1 MVFNMV
7 FNMAFN
13 LIFNLVAKLFS
24 SACARSKLC
33 MSAAV
38 FAGLIMLGGCAP
50 SETES
55 ERANAVY
62 DELFM
67 ESLRDSPEYMAYM
80 GMRERY
86 DEWDDYSQAAFDHNV
101 AVSKRHLARL
111 ETIDAE
117 ALDTS
122 ATLSL
127 TLYRQR
133 LENGLADTRWRYHGY
148 PINQMF
154 GVHSSIPSFLINQ
167 HLIANV
173 KEAEAYIA
181 RVRAV
186 PEVLGHVIED
196 LNIRADRGIIAP
208 KFVFPHSIRD
218 SQNIIAGIND
228 GSGENPLM
236 ADFKGKLDKLEL
248 DAAAKAALVDQLG
261 VALAEHFAPA
271 YLMLI
276 ETLQALGE
284 RSEGNFGVWR
294 LPDGAAYYVNA
305 LKRMTTT
312 DMTPDQIH
320 QLGLDEVARI
330 HDEMRD
336 IMQQVG
342 FEGDLQDFFAFMRT
356 DPQFYL
362 ADTDEGRQTYL
373 DEAARVIDEMEERL
387 DELFYSKPKARVKV
401 KAVEAFREK
410 SAGRAFYQRPAE
422 DGSRPGT
429 YYANLY
435 RMQDMPTYDLEALAY
450 HEGIPGHHMQGTISQ
465 EQQGLPMF
473 RRHGGYTAYSEGWG
487 LYSEYIPKE
496 MGLYSNPYSDFGR
509 LSMEIWRACRL
520 VVDTGLHHKRWTRE
534 QAIDYLTANTSS
546 SVEANTKAIERY
558 MIMPGQATAY
568 KVGMLKLLELREKA
582 RAALGD
588 KFDIRGYHEVVL
600 SNGAVPLNVLEDLVD
615 DWVAETQG

>member
-1 MVFNMV
+1 MLSLNTLVKRGLSLAALALL
-7 FNMAFN
+7 AFVAACTPN
-13 LIFNLVAKLFS
+13 EPKPAGEIF
-24 SACARSKLC
+24 
-33 MSAAV
+33 
-38 FAGLIMLGGCAP
+38 
-50 SETES
+50 
-55 ERANAVY
+55 

-67 ESLRDSPEYMAYM
+67 ESLRESPEYMAYL

-86 DEWDDYSQAAFDHNV
+86 DEWNDYSQASFDRSV
-101 AVSKRHLARL
+101 AMSKDQLARL
-111 ETIDAE
+111 REIDAE
-117 ALDTS
+117 GLDKS
-122 ATLSL
+122 EALSL
-127 TLYRQR
+127 TLYSQR
-133 LENGLADTRWRYHGY
+133 LENGLADTQWRYHGY
-148 PINQMF
+148 PVNQMF

-167 HLIANV
+167 HLIAN
-173 KEAEAYIA
+173 KAEAEAYIA

-186 PEVLGHVIED
+186 PEVLSHVIED
-196 LNIRADRGIIAP
+196 LNIRADQGIIAP

-218 SQNIIAGIND
+218 SQNIIAGIGD
-228 GSGENPLM
+228 DAGAEQNPLVE
-236 ADFKGKLDKLEL
+236 DFKAKLDKLEL
-248 DAAAKAALVDQLG
+248 DDSLRADLLAQLNQ
-261 VALAEHFAPA
+261 ALAEQFAPA
-271 YLMLI
+271 YRELI
-276 ETLQALGE
+276 VTLQALGE
-284 RSEGNFGVWR
+284 RSEGNFGVWS
-294 LPDGAAYYVNA
+294 LPNGAAYYANA
-305 LKRMTTT
+305 LKRITTT

-330 HDEMRD
+330 QDEMRG

-342 FEGDLQDFFAFMRT
+342 FEGDLQAFFEFMRS

-362 ADTDEGRQTYL
+362 PDTDEGRQAYL
-373 DEAARVIDEMEERL
+373 DEAARVIDEMEGRL
-387 DELFYSKPKARVKV
+387 DELFYSKPKARVMV

-534 QAIDYLTANTSS
+534 EAIDYLTANTSS
-546 SVEANTKAIERY
+546 SVVANTKAIERY

-568 KVGMLKLLELREKA
+568 KVGMLKILELREKA
-582 RAALGD
+582 RTALGD
-588 KFDIRGYHEVVL
+588 QFDIRGYHELVL
-600 SNGAVPLNVLEDLVD
+600 SNGAVPLNVLETLVD

>member
-1 MVFNMV
+1 MVSKMV
-7 FNMAFN
+7 
-13 LIFNLVAKLFS
+13 
-24 SACARSKLC
+24 SK
-33 MSAAV
+33 
-38 FAGLIMLGGCAP
+38 IMLPLNTLVKRGLSLAALALLAFVAACTPNEPKPAG
-50 SETES
+50 EIF
-55 ERANAVY
+55 

-67 ESLRDSPEYMAYM
+67 ESLRESPEYMAYL

-86 DEWDDYSQAAFDHNV
+86 DEWNDYSQASFDRSV
-101 AVSKRHLARL
+101 AMSKDQLARL
-111 ETIDAE
+111 RAIDAE
-117 ALDTS
+117 GLDKS
-122 ATLSL
+122 EALSL
-127 TLYRQR
+127 TLYSQR
-133 LENGLADTRWRYHGY
+133 LENGLADTQWRYHGY
-148 PINQMF
+148 PVNQMF

-167 HLIANV
+167 HLIAN
-173 KEAEAYIA
+173 KAEAEAYIA

-186 PEVLGHVIED
+186 PEVLSHVIED
-196 LNIRADRGIIAP
+196 LNIRADQGIIAP

-218 SQNIIAGIND
+218 SQNIIAGIGD
-228 GSGENPLM
+228 DAGAEQNPLVE
-236 ADFKGKLDKLEL
+236 DFKAKLDKLEL
-248 DAAAKAALVDQLG
+248 DDSLRADLLAQLNQ
-261 VALAEHFAPA
+261 ALAEQFAPA
-271 YLMLI
+271 YRELI
-276 ETLQALGE
+276 VTLQALGE
-284 RSEGNFGVWR
+284 RSEGNFGVWS
-294 LPDGAAYYVNA
+294 LPNGAAYYANA
-305 LKRMTTT
+305 LKRITTT

-330 HDEMRD
+330 QDEMRG

-342 FEGDLQDFFAFMRT
+342 FEGDLQAFFEFMRS

-362 ADTDEGRQTYL
+362 PDTDEGRQAYL
-373 DEAARVIDEMEERL
+373 DEAARVIDEMEGRL
-387 DELFYSKPKARVKV
+387 DELFYSKPKARVMI

-568 KVGMLKLLELREKA
+568 KVGMLKILELREKA

-588 KFDIRGYHEVVL
+588 QFDIRGYHEVVL
-600 SNGAVPLNVLEDLVD
+600 SNGAVPLNVLEALVD

>member
-1 MVFNMV
+1 MLSLNTLVKRGLSLAALALL
-7 FNMAFN
+7 AFVAACTPN
-13 LIFNLVAKLFS
+13 EPKPAGEIF
-24 SACARSKLC
+24 
-33 MSAAV
+33 
-38 FAGLIMLGGCAP
+38 
-50 SETES
+50 
-55 ERANAVY
+55 

-67 ESLRDSPEYMAYM
+67 ESLRESPEYMAYL

-86 DEWDDYSQAAFDHNV
+86 DEWNDYSQASFDRSV
-101 AVSKRHLARL
+101 AMSKDQLARL
-111 ETIDAE
+111 REIDAE
-117 ALDTS
+117 GLDKS
-122 ATLSL
+122 EALSL
-127 TLYRQR
+127 TLYSQR
-133 LENGLADTRWRYHGY
+133 LENGLADTQWRYHGY
-148 PINQMF
+148 PVNQMF

-167 HLIANV
+167 HLIAN
-173 KEAEAYIA
+173 KAEAEAYIA

-186 PEVLGHVIED
+186 PEVLSHVIED
-196 LNIRADRGIIAP
+196 LNIRADQGIIAP

-218 SQNIIAGIND
+218 SQNIIAGIGD
-228 GSGENPLM
+228 DAGAEQNPLVE
-236 ADFKGKLDKLEL
+236 DFKAKLDKLEL
-248 DAAAKAALVDQLG
+248 DDSLRADLLAQLNQ
-261 VALAEHFAPA
+261 ALAEQFAPA
-271 YLMLI
+271 YRELI
-276 ETLQALGE
+276 VTLQALGE
-284 RSEGNFGVWR
+284 RSEGNFGVWS
-294 LPDGAAYYVNA
+294 LPNGAAYYANA
-305 LKRMTTT
+305 LKRITTT

-330 HDEMRD
+330 QDEMRG

-342 FEGDLQDFFAFMRT
+342 FEGDLQAFFEFMRS

-362 ADTDEGRQTYL
+362 PDTDEGRQAYL
-373 DEAARVIDEMEERL
+373 DEAARVIDEMEGRL
-387 DELFYSKPKARVKV
+387 DELFYSQPKARVMI

-534 QAIDYLTANTSS
+534 EAIDYLTANTSS
-546 SVEANTKAIERY
+546 SVVANTKAIERY

-568 KVGMLKLLELREKA
+568 KVGMLKILELREKA
-582 RAALGD
+582 RTALGD
-588 KFDIRGYHEVVL
+588 QFDIRGYHELVL
-600 SNGAVPLNVLEDLVD
+600 SNGAVPLNVLETLVD

>member
-1 MVFNMV
+1 MLSLNTLVKRGLSLAALALL
-7 FNMAFN
+7 AFVAACTPN
-13 LIFNLVAKLFS
+13 EPKPAGEIF
-24 SACARSKLC
+24 
-33 MSAAV
+33 
-38 FAGLIMLGGCAP
+38 
-50 SETES
+50 
-55 ERANAVY
+55 

-67 ESLRDSPEYMAYM
+67 ESLRESPEYMAYL

-86 DEWDDYSQAAFDHNV
+86 DEWNDYSQASFDRSV
-101 AVSKRHLARL
+101 AMSKDQLARL
-111 ETIDAE
+111 REIDAE
-117 ALDTS
+117 GLDKS
-122 ATLSL
+122 EALSL
-127 TLYRQR
+127 TLYSQR
-133 LENGLADTRWRYHGY
+133 LENGLADTQWRYHGY
-148 PINQMF
+148 PVNQMF

-167 HLIANV
+167 HLIAN
-173 KEAEAYIA
+173 KAEAEAYIA

-186 PEVLGHVIED
+186 PEVLSHVIED
-196 LNIRADRGIIAP
+196 LNIRADQGIIAP

-218 SQNIIAGIND
+218 SQNIIAGIGD
-228 GSGENPLM
+228 DAGAEQNPLVE
-236 ADFKGKLDKLEL
+236 DFKAKLDKLEL
-248 DAAAKAALVDQLG
+248 DDSLRADLLAQLNQ
-261 VALAEHFAPA
+261 ALAEQFAPA
-271 YLMLI
+271 YRELI
-276 ETLQALGE
+276 VTLQALGE
-284 RSEGNFGVWR
+284 RSEGNFGVWS
-294 LPDGAAYYVNA
+294 LPNGAAYYANA
-305 LKRMTTT
+305 LKRITTT

-330 HDEMRD
+330 QDEMRG

-342 FEGDLQDFFAFMRT
+342 FEGDLQAFFEFMRS

-362 ADTDEGRQTYL
+362 PDTDEGRQAYL
-373 DEAARVIDEMEERL
+373 DEAARVIDEMEGRL
-387 DELFYSKPKARVKV
+387 DELFYSKPKARVMI

-534 QAIDYLTANTSS
+534 EAIDYLTANTSS
-546 SVEANTKAIERY
+546 SVVANTKAIERY

-568 KVGMLKLLELREKA
+568 KVGMLKILELREKA
-582 RAALGD
+582 RTALGD
-588 KFDIRGYHEVVL
+588 QFDIRGYHELVL
-600 SNGAVPLNVLEDLVD
+600 SNGAVPMNVLETLVD

>member
-1 MVFNMV
+1 MLSLNTLVKRGLSLAALALL
-7 FNMAFN
+7 AFVAACTPN
-13 LIFNLVAKLFS
+13 EPKPAGEIF
-24 SACARSKLC
+24 
-33 MSAAV
+33 
-38 FAGLIMLGGCAP
+38 
-50 SETES
+50 
-55 ERANAVY
+55 

-67 ESLRDSPEYMAYM
+67 ESLRESPEYMAYL

-86 DEWDDYSQAAFDHNV
+86 DEWNDYSQASFDRSV
-101 AVSKRHLARL
+101 AMSKDQLARL
-111 ETIDAE
+111 REIDAE
-117 ALDTS
+117 GLDKS
-122 ATLSL
+122 EALSL
-127 TLYRQR
+127 TLYSQR
-133 LENGLADTRWRYHGY
+133 LENGLADTQWRYHGY
-148 PINQMF
+148 PVNQMF

-167 HLIANV
+167 HLIAN
-173 KEAEAYIA
+173 KAEAEAYIA

-186 PEVLGHVIED
+186 PEVLSHVIED
-196 LNIRADRGIIAP
+196 LNIRADQGIIAP

-218 SQNIIAGIND
+218 SQNIIAGIGD
-228 GSGENPLM
+228 DAGAEQNPLVE
-236 ADFKGKLDKLEL
+236 DFKAKLDKLEL
-248 DAAAKAALVDQLG
+248 DDSLRADLLAQLNQ
-261 VALAEHFAPA
+261 ALAEQFAPA
-271 YLMLI
+271 YRELI
-276 ETLQALGE
+276 VTLQALGE
-284 RSEGNFGVWR
+284 RSEGNFGVWS
-294 LPDGAAYYVNA
+294 LPNGAAYYANA
-305 LKRMTTT
+305 LKRITTT

-330 HDEMRD
+330 QDEMRG

-342 FEGDLQDFFAFMRT
+342 FEGDLQAFFEFMRS

-362 ADTDEGRQTYL
+362 PDTDEGRQAYL
-373 DEAARVIDEMEERL
+373 DEAARVIDEMEGRL
-387 DELFYSKPKARVKV
+387 DELFYSKPKARVMI

-534 QAIDYLTANTSS
+534 EAIDYLTANTSS
-546 SVEANTKAIERY
+546 SVVANTKAIERY

-568 KVGMLKLLELREKA
+568 KVGMLKILELREKA
-582 RAALGD
+582 RTALGD
-588 KFDIRGYHEVVL
+588 QFDIRGYHELVL
-600 SNGAVPLNVLEDLVD
+600 SNGAVPLNVLETLVD

>member
-1 MVFNMV
+1 MV
-7 FNMAFN
+7 
-13 LIFNLVAKLFS
+13 
-24 SACARSKLC
+24 SK
-33 MSAAV
+33 
-38 FAGLIMLGGCAP
+38 IMLSLNTLVKRGLSLAALALLAFVAACTPNEPKPAG
-50 SETES
+50 EIF
-55 ERANAVY
+55 

-67 ESLRDSPEYMAYM
+67 ESLRESPEYMAYL

-86 DEWDDYSQAAFDHNV
+86 DEWNDYSQASFDRSV
-101 AVSKRHLARL
+101 AMSKDQLARL
-111 ETIDAE
+111 REIDAE
-117 ALDTS
+117 GLDKS
-122 ATLSL
+122 EALSL
-127 TLYRQR
+127 TLYSQR
-133 LENGLADTRWRYHGY
+133 LENGLADTQWRYHGY
-148 PINQMF
+148 PVNQMF

-167 HLIANV
+167 HLIAN
-173 KEAEAYIA
+173 KAEAEAYIA

-186 PEVLGHVIED
+186 PEVLSHVIED
-196 LNIRADRGIIAP
+196 LNIRADQGIIAP

-218 SQNIIAGIND
+218 SQNIIAGIGD
-228 GSGENPLM
+228 DAGAEQNPLVE
-236 ADFKGKLDKLEL
+236 DFKAKLDKLEL
-248 DAAAKAALVDQLG
+248 DDSLRADLLAQLNQ
-261 VALAEHFAPA
+261 ALAEQFAPA
-271 YLMLI
+271 YRELI
-276 ETLQALGE
+276 VTLQALGE
-284 RSEGNFGVWR
+284 RSEGNFGVWS
-294 LPDGAAYYVNA
+294 LPNGAAYYANA
-305 LKRMTTT
+305 LKRITTT

-330 HDEMRD
+330 QDEMRG

-342 FEGDLQDFFAFMRT
+342 FEGDLQAFFEFMRS

-362 ADTDEGRQTYL
+362 PDTDEGRQAYL
-373 DEAARVIDEMEERL
+373 DEATRVIDEMEGRL
-387 DELFYSKPKARVKV
+387 DELFYSQPKARVMI

-534 QAIDYLTANTSS
+534 EAIDYLTANTSS
-546 SVEANTKAIERY
+546 SVVANTKAIERY

-568 KVGMLKLLELREKA
+568 KVGMLKILELREKA
-582 RAALGD
+582 RTALGD
-588 KFDIRGYHEVVL
+588 QFDIRGYHELVL
-600 SNGAVPLNVLEDLVD
+600 SNGAVPLNVLETLVD

>member
-1 MVFNMV
+1 MV
-7 FNMAFN
+7 
-13 LIFNLVAKLFS
+13 
-24 SACARSKLC
+24 SK
-33 MSAAV
+33 
-38 FAGLIMLGGCAP
+38 IMLSLNTLVKRGLSLAALALLAFVVACTPNEPKPAG
-50 SETES
+50 EIF
-55 ERANAVY
+55 

-67 ESLRDSPEYMAYM
+67 ESLRESPEYMAYL

-86 DEWDDYSQAAFDHNV
+86 DEWNDYSQASFDRSV
-101 AVSKRHLARL
+101 AMSKDQLARL
-111 ETIDAE
+111 REIDAE
-117 ALDTS
+117 GLDKS
-122 ATLSL
+122 EALSL
-127 TLYRQR
+127 TLYSQR
-133 LENGLADTRWRYHGY
+133 LENGLADTQWRYHGY
-148 PINQMF
+148 PVNQMF

-167 HLIANV
+167 HLIAN
-173 KEAEAYIA
+173 KAEAEAYIA

-186 PEVLGHVIED
+186 PEVLSHVIED
-196 LNIRADRGIIAP
+196 LNIRADQGIIAP

-218 SQNIIAGIND
+218 SQNIIAGIGD
-228 GSGENPLM
+228 DAGAEQNPLVE
-236 ADFKGKLDKLEL
+236 DFKAKLDKLEL
-248 DAAAKAALVDQLG
+248 DDSLRADLLAQLNQ
-261 VALAEHFAPA
+261 ALAEQFAPA
-271 YLMLI
+271 YRELI
-276 ETLQALGE
+276 VTLQALGE
-284 RSEGNFGVWR
+284 RSEGNFGVWS
-294 LPDGAAYYVNA
+294 LPNGAAYYANA
-305 LKRMTTT
+305 LKRITTT

-330 HDEMRD
+330 QDEMRG

-342 FEGDLQDFFAFMRT
+342 FEGDLQAFFEFMRS

-362 ADTDEGRQTYL
+362 PDTDEGRQAYL
-373 DEAARVIDEMEERL
+373 DEATRVIDEMEGRL
-387 DELFYSKPKARVKV
+387 DELFYSKPKARVMI

-534 QAIDYLTANTSS
+534 EAIDYLTANTSS
-546 SVEANTKAIERY
+546 SEVANTKAIERY

-568 KVGMLKLLELREKA
+568 KVGMLKILELREKA
-582 RAALGD
+582 RTALGD
-588 KFDIRGYHEVVL
+588 QFDIRGYHELVL
-600 SNGAVPLNVLEDLVD
+600 SNGAVPLNVLETLVD

>member
-1 MVFNMV
+1 MLSLNTLVKRGLSLAALALL
-7 FNMAFN
+7 AFVAACTPN
-13 LIFNLVAKLFS
+13 EPKPAGEIF
-24 SACARSKLC
+24 
-33 MSAAV
+33 
-38 FAGLIMLGGCAP
+38 
-50 SETES
+50 
-55 ERANAVY
+55 

-67 ESLRDSPEYMAYM
+67 ESLRESPEYMAYL

-86 DEWDDYSQAAFDHNV
+86 DEWNDYSQASFDRSV
-101 AVSKRHLARL
+101 AMSKDQLARL
-111 ETIDAE
+111 REIDAE
-117 ALDTS
+117 GLDKS
-122 ATLSL
+122 EALSL
-127 TLYRQR
+127 TLYSQR
-133 LENGLADTRWRYHGY
+133 LENGLADTQWRYHGY
-148 PINQMF
+148 PVNQMF

-167 HLIANV
+167 HLIAN
-173 KEAEAYIA
+173 KAEAEAYIA

-186 PEVLGHVIED
+186 PEVLSHVIED
-196 LNIRADRGIIAP
+196 LNIRADQGIIAP

-218 SQNIIAGIND
+218 SQNIIAGIGD
-228 GSGENPLM
+228 DAGAEQNPLLE
-236 ADFKGKLDKLEL
+236 DFKAKLDKLEL
-248 DAAAKAALVDQLG
+248 DDSLRADLLAQLNQ
-261 VALAEHFAPA
+261 ALAEQFAPA
-271 YLMLI
+271 YRELI
-276 ETLQALGE
+276 VTLQDLGE
-284 RSEGNFGVWR
+284 RSEGNFGVWS
-294 LPDGAAYYVNA
+294 LPNGAAYYANA
-305 LKRMTTT
+305 LKRITTT

-330 HDEMRD
+330 QDEMRG

-342 FEGDLQDFFAFMRT
+342 FEGDLQAFFEFMRS

-362 ADTDEGRQTYL
+362 PDTDEGRQAYL
-373 DEAARVIDEMEERL
+373 DEAARVIDEMEGRL
-387 DELFYSKPKARVKV
+387 DELFYSKPKARVMI

-534 QAIDYLTANTSS
+534 EAIDYLTANTSS
-546 SVEANTKAIERY
+546 SVVANTKAIERY

-568 KVGMLKLLELREKA
+568 KVGMLKILELREKA
-582 RAALGD
+582 RTALGD
-588 KFDIRGYHEVVL
+588 QFDIRGYHELVL
-600 SNGAVPLNVLEDLVD
+600 SNGAVPLNVLETLVD

>member
-1 MVFNMV
+1 MMIKPTQPF
-7 FNMAFN
+7 
-13 LIFNLVAKLFS
+13 VALLLLAAAALL
-24 SACARSKLC
+24 SACGPAK
-33 MSAAV
+33 
-38 FAGLIMLGGCAP
+38 ID
-50 SETES
+50 SEQ
-55 ERANAVY
+55 ANALY

-67 ESLRDSPEYMAYM
+67 ETLRESPEYMTYM
-80 GMRERY
+80 GIRERY
-86 DEWDDYSQAAFDHNV
+86 DEWDDYSQASYDRNLAM
-101 AVSKRHLARL
+101 SKDHLARL
-111 ETIDAE
+111 ESIDGQAV
-117 ALDTS
+117 D
-122 ATLSL
+122 ATAALSL

-133 LENGLADTRWRYHGY
+133 LEHGLADSQWRYHGY

-173 KEAEAYIA
+173 SEAEAYIA

-186 PEVLGHVIED
+186 PEVLGHVVED

-218 SQNIIAGIND
+218 SRNIIAGIADD
-228 GSGENPLM
+228 GADNPLLT
-236 ADFKGKLDKLEL
+236 DFTGKLDKLEL
-248 DAAAKAALVDQLG
+248 DAAVKADLIDQLNL
-261 VALAEHFAPA
+261 ALAEQFAPA

-276 ETLQALGE
+276 EALQALGE
-284 RSEGNFGVWR
+284 RSKGNFGVWR
-294 LPDGAAYYVNA
+294 LPDGAAYYANA
-305 LKRMTTT
+305 LRRMTTT
-312 DMTPDQIH
+312 DLTADQIH

-330 HDEMRD
+330 QDEMRD

-342 FEGDLQDFFAFMRT
+342 FAGDLQDFFAFMRT

-362 ADTDEGRQTYL
+362 ADTEEGRQTYL
-373 DEAARVIDEMEERL
+373 DEATRVIDEMEGRL
-387 DELFYSKPKARVKV
+387 DELFYSKPEARLKV

-410 SAGRAFYQRPAE
+410 SAGRAFYQRPAK
-422 DGSRPGT
+422 DGSRPGI

-465 EQQGLPMF
+465 QQQGLPMF
-473 RRHGGYTAYSEGWG
+473 RRHGGYTAYTEGWG

-520 VVDTGLHHKRWTRE
+520 VVDTGVHHKRWTRE
-534 QAIDYLTANTSS
+534 EAIDYLTANTSS

-568 KVGMLKLLELREKA
+568 KVGMIKLLELREKA
-582 RAALGD
+582 RVALGD

-600 SNGAVPLNVLEDLVD
+600 SNGAVPLSVLEDLVD
-615 DWVAETQG
+615 DWVAETLGQG

>member
-1 MVFNMV
+1 MLSLNTLVKRGLSLAALALL
-7 FNMAFN
+7 AFVAACTPN
-13 LIFNLVAKLFS
+13 EPKPAGEIF
-24 SACARSKLC
+24 
-33 MSAAV
+33 
-38 FAGLIMLGGCAP
+38 
-50 SETES
+50 
-55 ERANAVY
+55 

-67 ESLRDSPEYMAYM
+67 ESLRESPEYMAYL

-86 DEWDDYSQAAFDHNV
+86 DEWNDYSQASFDRSV
-101 AVSKRHLARL
+101 AMSKDQLARL
-111 ETIDAE
+111 REIDAE
-117 ALDTS
+117 GLDKS
-122 ATLSL
+122 EALSL
-127 TLYRQR
+127 TLYSQR
-133 LENGLADTRWRYHGY
+133 LENGLADTQWRYHGY
-148 PINQMF
+148 PVNQMF

-167 HLIANV
+167 HLIAN
-173 KEAEAYIA
+173 KAEAEAYIA

-186 PEVLGHVIED
+186 PEVLSHVIED
-196 LNIRADRGIIAP
+196 LNIRADQGIIAP

-218 SQNIIAGIND
+218 SQNIIAGIGD
-228 GSGENPLM
+228 DAGAEQNPLVE
-236 ADFKGKLDKLEL
+236 DFKAKLDKLEL
-248 DAAAKAALVDQLG
+248 DDSLRADLLAQLNQ
-261 VALAEHFAPA
+261 ALAEQFAPA
-271 YLMLI
+271 YRELI
-276 ETLQALGE
+276 VTLQALGE
-284 RSEGNFGVWR
+284 RSEGNFGVWS
-294 LPDGAAYYVNA
+294 LPNGAAYYANA
-305 LKRMTTT
+305 LKRITTT

-330 HDEMRD
+330 QDEMRG

-342 FEGDLQDFFAFMRT
+342 FEGDLQAFFEFMRS

-362 ADTDEGRQTYL
+362 PDTDEGRQAYL
-373 DEAARVIDEMEERL
+373 DEAARVIDEMEGRL
-387 DELFYSKPKARVKV
+387 DELFYSKPKARVMI

-534 QAIDYLTANTSS
+534 EAIDYLTANTSS
-546 SVEANTKAIERY
+546 SVVANTKAIERY

-568 KVGMLKLLELREKA
+568 KVGMLKILELREKA

-588 KFDIRGYHEVVL
+588 QFDIRGYHEVVL
-600 SNGAVPLNVLEDLVD
+600 SNGAVPLNVLEALVD

>member
-1 MVFNMV
+1 MLSLNTLVKRGLSLAALALL
-7 FNMAFN
+7 AFVAACTPN
-13 LIFNLVAKLFS
+13 EPKPAGEIF
-24 SACARSKLC
+24 
-33 MSAAV
+33 
-38 FAGLIMLGGCAP
+38 
-50 SETES
+50 
-55 ERANAVY
+55 

-67 ESLRDSPEYMAYM
+67 ESLRESPEYMAYL

-86 DEWDDYSQAAFDHNV
+86 DEWNDYSQASFDRSV
-101 AVSKRHLARL
+101 AMSKDQLARL
-111 ETIDAE
+111 RAIDAE
-117 ALDTS
+117 GLDKS
-122 ATLSL
+122 EALSL
-127 TLYRQR
+127 TLYSQR
-133 LENGLADTRWRYHGY
+133 LENGLADTQWRYHGY
-148 PINQMF
+148 PVNQMF

-167 HLIANV
+167 HLIAN
-173 KEAEAYIA
+173 KAEAEAYIA

-186 PEVLGHVIED
+186 PEVLSHVIED
-196 LNIRADRGIIAP
+196 LNIRADQGIIAP

-218 SQNIIAGIND
+218 SQNIIADIGD
-228 GSGENPLM
+228 DAGAEQNPLVE
-236 ADFKGKLDKLEL
+236 DFKAKLDKLEL
-248 DAAAKAALVDQLG
+248 DDSLRADLLAQLNQ
-261 VALAEHFAPA
+261 ALAEQFAPA
-271 YLMLI
+271 YRELI
-276 ETLQALGE
+276 VTLQALGE
-284 RSEGNFGVWR
+284 RSEGNFGVWS
-294 LPDGAAYYVNA
+294 LPNGAAYYANA
-305 LKRMTTT
+305 LKRITTT

-330 HDEMRD
+330 QDEMRG

-342 FEGDLQDFFAFMRT
+342 FEGDLQAFFEFMRS

-362 ADTDEGRQTYL
+362 PDTDEGRQAYL
-373 DEAARVIDEMEERL
+373 DEAARVIDEMEGRL
-387 DELFYSKPKARVKV
+387 DELFYSKPKARVMI

-534 QAIDYLTANTSS
+534 EAIDYLTANTSS
-546 SVEANTKAIERY
+546 SVVANTKAIERY

-568 KVGMLKLLELREKA
+568 KVGMLKILELREKA
-582 RAALGD
+582 RTALGD
-588 KFDIRGYHEVVL
+588 QFDIRGYHELVL
-600 SNGAVPLNVLEDLVD
+600 SNGAVPLNVLETLVD

>member
-1 MVFNMV
+1 MVSKMV
-7 FNMAFN
+7 
-13 LIFNLVAKLFS
+13 
-24 SACARSKLC
+24 SK
-33 MSAAV
+33 
-38 FAGLIMLGGCAP
+38 IMLSLNTLVKRGLSLAALALLAFVAACTPNEPKPAG
-50 SETES
+50 EIF
-55 ERANAVY
+55 

-67 ESLRDSPEYMAYM
+67 ESLRESPEYMAYL

-86 DEWDDYSQAAFDHNV
+86 DEWNDYSQASFDRSV
-101 AVSKRHLARL
+101 AMSKDQLARL
-111 ETIDAE
+111 REIDAE
-117 ALDTS
+117 GLDKS
-122 ATLSL
+122 EALSL
-127 TLYRQR
+127 TLYSQR
-133 LENGLADTRWRYHGY
+133 LENGLADTQWRYHGY
-148 PINQMF
+148 PVNQMF

-167 HLIANV
+167 HLIAN
-173 KEAEAYIA
+173 KAEAEAYIA

-186 PEVLGHVIED
+186 PEVLSHVIED
-196 LNIRADRGIIAP
+196 LNIRADQGIIAP

-218 SQNIIAGIND
+218 SQNIIAGIGD
-228 GSGENPLM
+228 DAGAEQNPLVE
-236 ADFKGKLDKLEL
+236 DFKAKLDKLEL
-248 DAAAKAALVDQLG
+248 DDSLRADLLAQLNQ
-261 VALAEHFAPA
+261 ALAEQFAPA
-271 YLMLI
+271 YRELI
-276 ETLQALGE
+276 VTLQALGE
-284 RSEGNFGVWR
+284 RSEGNFGVWS
-294 LPDGAAYYVNA
+294 LPNGAAYYANA
-305 LKRMTTT
+305 LKRITTT

-330 HDEMRD
+330 QDEMRG

-342 FEGDLQDFFAFMRT
+342 FEGDLQAFFEFMRS

-362 ADTDEGRQTYL
+362 PDTDEGRQAYL
-373 DEAARVIDEMEERL
+373 DEATRVIDEMEGRL
-387 DELFYSKPKARVKV
+387 DELFYSQPKARVMI

-534 QAIDYLTANTSS
+534 EAIDYLTANTSS
-546 SVEANTKAIERY
+546 SVVANTKAIERY

-568 KVGMLKLLELREKA
+568 KVGMLKILELREKA
-582 RAALGD
+582 RTALGD
-588 KFDIRGYHEVVL
+588 QFDIRGYHELVL
-600 SNGAVPLNVLEDLVD
+600 SNGAVPLNVLETLVD

>member
-1 MVFNMV
+1 MLSLNALVKRGLSLAALALL
-7 FNMAFN
+7 AFVAACTPN
-13 LIFNLVAKLFS
+13 EPKPAGEIF
-24 SACARSKLC
+24 
-33 MSAAV
+33 
-38 FAGLIMLGGCAP
+38 
-50 SETES
+50 
-55 ERANAVY
+55 

-67 ESLRDSPEYMAYM
+67 ESLRESPEYMAYL

-86 DEWDDYSQAAFDHNV
+86 DEWNDYSQASFDRSV
-101 AVSKRHLARL
+101 AMSKDQLARL
-111 ETIDAE
+111 REIDAE
-117 ALDTS
+117 GLDKS
-122 ATLSL
+122 EALSL
-127 TLYRQR
+127 TLYSQR
-133 LENGLADTRWRYHGY
+133 LENGLADTQWRYHGY
-148 PINQMF
+148 PVNQMF

-167 HLIANV
+167 HLIAN
-173 KEAEAYIA
+173 KAEAEAYIA

-186 PEVLGHVIED
+186 PEVLSHVIED
-196 LNIRADRGIIAP
+196 LNIRADQGIIAP

-218 SQNIIAGIND
+218 SQNIIAGIGD
-228 GSGENPLM
+228 DAGAEQNPLVE
-236 ADFKGKLDKLEL
+236 DFKAKLDKLEL
-248 DAAAKAALVDQLG
+248 DDSLRADLLAQLNQ
-261 VALAEHFAPA
+261 ALAEQFAPA
-271 YLMLI
+271 YRELI
-276 ETLQALGE
+276 VTLQALGE
-284 RSEGNFGVWR
+284 RSEGNFGVWS
-294 LPDGAAYYVNA
+294 LPNGAAYYANA
-305 LKRMTTT
+305 LKRITTT

-330 HDEMRD
+330 QDEMRG

-342 FEGDLQDFFAFMRT
+342 FEGDLQAFFEFMRS

-362 ADTDEGRQTYL
+362 PDTDEGRQAYL
-373 DEAARVIDEMEERL
+373 DEAARVIDEMEGRL
-387 DELFYSKPKARVKV
+387 DELFYSQPKARVMI

-534 QAIDYLTANTSS
+534 EAIDYLTANTSS
-546 SVEANTKAIERY
+546 SVVANTKAIERY

-568 KVGMLKLLELREKA
+568 KVGMLKILELREKA
-582 RAALGD
+582 RTALGD
-588 KFDIRGYHEVVL
+588 QFDIRGYHELVL
-600 SNGAVPLNVLEDLVD
+600 SNGAVPLNVLETLVD

>member
-1 MVFNMV
+1 MLSLNTLVKRGLSLAALALL
-7 FNMAFN
+7 AFVAACTPN
-13 LIFNLVAKLFS
+13 EPKPAGEIF
-24 SACARSKLC
+24 
-33 MSAAV
+33 
-38 FAGLIMLGGCAP
+38 
-50 SETES
+50 
-55 ERANAVY
+55 

-67 ESLRDSPEYMAYM
+67 ESLRESPEYMAYL

-86 DEWDDYSQAAFDHNV
+86 DEWNDYSQASFDRSV
-101 AVSKRHLARL
+101 AMSKDQLARL
-111 ETIDAE
+111 RAIDAE
-117 ALDTS
+117 GLDKS
-122 ATLSL
+122 EALSL
-127 TLYRQR
+127 TLYSQR
-133 LENGLADTRWRYHGY
+133 LENGLADTQWRYHGY
-148 PINQMF
+148 PVNQMF

-167 HLIANV
+167 HLIAN
-173 KEAEAYIA
+173 KAEAEAYIA

-186 PEVLGHVIED
+186 PEVLSHVIED
-196 LNIRADRGIIAP
+196 LNIRADQGIIAP

-218 SQNIIAGIND
+218 SQNIIAGIGD
-228 GSGENPLM
+228 DAGAEQNPLVE
-236 ADFKGKLDKLEL
+236 DFKAKLGKLEL
-248 DAAAKAALVDQLG
+248 DESLRADLLAQLNQ
-261 VALAEHFAPA
+261 ALAEQFAPA
-271 YLMLI
+271 YRELI
-276 ETLQALGE
+276 VTLQALGE
-284 RSEGNFGVWR
+284 RSEGNFGVWS
-294 LPDGAAYYVNA
+294 LPNGAAYYANA
-305 LKRMTTT
+305 LKRITTT

-330 HDEMRD
+330 QDEMRG

-342 FEGDLQDFFAFMRT
+342 FEGDLQAFFEFMRS

-362 ADTDEGRQTYL
+362 PDTDEGRQAYL
-373 DEAARVIDEMEERL
+373 DEAARVIDEMEGRL
-387 DELFYSKPKARVKV
+387 DELFYSKPKARVMI

-534 QAIDYLTANTSS
+534 EAIDYLTANTSS

-568 KVGMLKLLELREKA
+568 KVGMLKILELREKA

-588 KFDIRGYHEVVL
+588 QFDIRGYHEVVL
-600 SNGAVPLNVLEDLVD
+600 SNGAVPLNVLEALVD

>member
-1 MVFNMV
+1 
-7 FNMAFN
+7 
-13 LIFNLVAKLFS
+13 
-24 SACARSKLC
+24 
-33 MSAAV
+33 
-38 FAGLIMLGGCAP
+38 
-50 SETES
+50 
-55 ERANAVY
+55 
-62 DELFM
+62 
-67 ESLRDSPEYMAYM
+67 MAYL

-86 DEWDDYSQAAFDHNV
+86 DEWNDYSQASFDRSV
-101 AVSKRHLARL
+101 AMSKDQLARL
-111 ETIDAE
+111 REIDAE
-117 ALDTS
+117 GLDKS
-122 ATLSL
+122 EALSL
-127 TLYRQR
+127 TLYSQR
-133 LENGLADTRWRYHGY
+133 LENGLADTQWRYHGY
-148 PINQMF
+148 PVNQMF

-167 HLIANV
+167 HLIAN
-173 KEAEAYIA
+173 KAEAEAYIA

-186 PEVLGHVIED
+186 PEVLSHVIED
-196 LNIRADRGIIAP
+196 LNIRADQGIIAP

-218 SQNIIAGIND
+218 SQNIIAGIGD
-228 GSGENPLM
+228 DAGAEQNPLVE
-236 ADFKGKLDKLEL
+236 DFKAKLDKLEL
-248 DAAAKAALVDQLG
+248 DDSLRADLLAQLNQ
-261 VALAEHFAPA
+261 ALAEQFAPA
-271 YLMLI
+271 YRELI
-276 ETLQALGE
+276 VTLQALGE
-284 RSEGNFGVWR
+284 RSEGNFGVWS
-294 LPDGAAYYVNA
+294 LPNGAAYYANA
-305 LKRMTTT
+305 LKRITTT

-330 HDEMRD
+330 QDEMRG

-342 FEGDLQDFFAFMRT
+342 FEGDLQAFFEFMRS

-362 ADTDEGRQTYL
+362 PDTDEGRQAYL
-373 DEAARVIDEMEERL
+373 DEAARVIDEMEGRL
-387 DELFYSKPKARVKV
+387 DELFYSKPKARVMI

-534 QAIDYLTANTSS
+534 EAIDYLTANTSS
-546 SVEANTKAIERY
+546 SVVANTKAIERY

-568 KVGMLKLLELREKA
+568 KVGMLKILELREKA
-582 RAALGD
+582 RTALGD
-588 KFDIRGYHEVVL
+588 QFDIRGYHELVL
-600 SNGAVPLNVLEDLVD
+600 SNGAVPLNVLETLVD

>member
-1 MVFNMV
+1 MVSKKMLSLNTLV
-7 FNMAFN
+7 KRGLSLAALALLAFVAACTPN
-13 LIFNLVAKLFS
+13 EPKPAGEIF
-24 SACARSKLC
+24 
-33 MSAAV
+33 
-38 FAGLIMLGGCAP
+38 
-50 SETES
+50 
-55 ERANAVY
+55 

-67 ESLRDSPEYMAYM
+67 ESLRESPEYMAYL

-86 DEWDDYSQAAFDHNV
+86 DEWNDYSQASFDRSV
-101 AVSKRHLARL
+101 AMSKDQLARL
-111 ETIDAE
+111 REIDAE
-117 ALDTS
+117 GLDKS
-122 ATLSL
+122 EALSL
-127 TLYRQR
+127 TLYSQR
-133 LENGLADTRWRYHGY
+133 LENGLADTQWRYHGY
-148 PINQMF
+148 PVNQMF

-167 HLIANV
+167 HLIAN
-173 KEAEAYIA
+173 KAEAEAYIA

-186 PEVLGHVIED
+186 PEVLSHVIED
-196 LNIRADRGIIAP
+196 LNIRADQGIIAP

-218 SQNIIAGIND
+218 SQNIIAGIGD
-228 GSGENPLM
+228 DAGAEQNPLVE
-236 ADFKGKLDKLEL
+236 DFKAKLDKLEL
-248 DAAAKAALVDQLG
+248 DDSLRADLLAQLNQ
-261 VALAEHFAPA
+261 ALAEQFAPA
-271 YLMLI
+271 YRELI
-276 ETLQALGE
+276 VTLQALGE
-284 RSEGNFGVWR
+284 RSEGNFGVWS
-294 LPDGAAYYVNA
+294 LPNGAAYYANA
-305 LKRMTTT
+305 LKRITTT

-330 HDEMRD
+330 QDEMRG

-342 FEGDLQDFFAFMRT
+342 FEGDLQAFFEFMRS

-362 ADTDEGRQTYL
+362 PDTDEGRQAYL
-373 DEAARVIDEMEERL
+373 DEAARVIDEMEGRL
-387 DELFYSKPKARVKV
+387 DELFYSKPKARVMI

-534 QAIDYLTANTSS
+534 EAIDYLTANTSS
-546 SVEANTKAIERY
+546 SVVANTKAIERY

-568 KVGMLKLLELREKA
+568 KVGMLKILELREKA
-582 RAALGD
+582 RTALGD
-588 KFDIRGYHEVVL
+588 QFDIRGYHELVL
-600 SNGAVPLNVLEDLVD
+600 SNGAVPLNVLETLVD